1 MHART
6 ILVSLAVILVTAVLV
21 AVILRPEP
29 KEPEYRGKKLSYW
42 IDKSTGSLADD
53 GDPEAIAAVRQIGT
67 NSIPCLLKW
76 IRSENQLWNKLTRTV
91 YRLPNFPR
99 RTALLQ
105 EFGKR
110 SSAGFQMASR
120 GRAGFHILGRQAVVA
135 IPELSEIVR
144 HSSSPASAKWAA
156 RSLASLGKDALP
168 PLIEVVSN
176 RKQGPSNRYDAAYAI
191 SLMTY
196 LDEEAIPSLPTLAQC
211 LGETNK
217 LLSDM
222 CAKGLGN
229 FARAYSIMGCGPPG
243 FPQFARSPNWKVR
256 LAAVRAIAD
265 AGIANKQVVTILL
278 DAAKDSDARVSA
290 EAVAALQGI
299 APKMHKSIPLL
310 TSSLND
316 TSVTT
321 AYDAAETMGVFLIE
335 PERCVPALSRAAG
348 STNWQVRSI
357 AICALGKFG
366 PAAKPASDVIFN
378 ALNDRES
385 TVRSSA
391 TNAMRLIEPKRLR
404 NS

>member
-1 MHART
+1 MHPRS
-6 ILVSLAVILVTAVLV
+6 ILVSLGVILVTAVLV

-42 IDKSTGSLADD
+42 IDKSAGSLADD

-67 NSIPCLLKW
+67 NGIPCLLKW

-110 SSAGFQMASR
+110 SAAGFQMASR
-120 GRAGFHILGRQAVVA
+120 GRAGFHILGRQAAVA
-135 IPELSEIVR
+135 IPELSKILR
-144 HSSSPASAKWAA
+144 DSSSPTSATWAA

-176 RKQGPSNRYDAAYAI
+176 KKQGPTNRYEAAYAI
-191 SLMTY
+191 SQMTY
-196 LDEEAIPSLPTLAQC
+196 LDEAAIPSFAALAQC
-211 LGETNK
+211 LGETNR
-217 LLSDM
+217 LLSSM
-222 CAKGLGN
+222 CAKGLGS
-229 FARAYSIMGCGPPG
+229 FARTFSITGCGPPG
-243 FPQFARSPNWKVR
+243 FPQWARSPNWKVR
-256 LAAVRAIAD
+256 LAAVQAIAN
-265 AGIANKQVVTILL
+265 AGVANKHVVTILS
-278 DAAKDSDARVSA
+278 DAAKDSNAQVSA
-290 EAVAALQGI
+290 AAVEALQGI
-299 APKMHKSIPLL
+299 APRMHQFIPLL
-310 TSSLND
+310 ISSLND
-316 TSVTT
+316 TNAST
-321 AYDAAETMGVFLIE
+321 AWDAAETMGVFLVE